1 MADADLSLYL
11 SVPIAQPQPPEFQ
24 KLLFPQQ
31 HLLWLHF
38 QVTVYLA
45 YENKGGHIIRGLQ
58 EEIQR
63 EAQRAV
69 LLCIP
74 FCISQFRLVV
84 QSRTKLWLRPR
95 VLWNNRLESDPSF
108 KKTLKELLMVQDD
121 FMEWTYWSL
130 FKLSNLALAYTMSL
144 FFKSIRKSCES
155 CLLQWLMIVT
165 PSFSVMT
172 SPAFIAGEEININKQ
187 HQQGK
192 KLI

>member
-108 KKTLKELLMVQDD
+108 MSRKANRKHQHLIFYQINIDCFIIIIPIWTGEGYRSYRSLTVNKKRTNMFTNTCTNMLSGNDNY
-121 FMEWTYWSL
+121 WTYWSS
-130 FKLSNLALAYTMSL
+130 FKLSNLALASKMTL
-144 FFKSIRKSCES
+144 FF
-155 CLLQWLMIVT
+155 
-165 PSFSVMT
+165 
-172 SPAFIAGEEININKQ
+172 
-187 HQQGK
+187 
-192 KLI
+192 